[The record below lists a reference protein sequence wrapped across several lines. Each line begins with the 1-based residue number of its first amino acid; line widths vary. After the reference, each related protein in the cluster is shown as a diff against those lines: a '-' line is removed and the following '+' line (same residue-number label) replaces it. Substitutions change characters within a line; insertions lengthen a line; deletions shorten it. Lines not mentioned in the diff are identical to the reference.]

1 MRVIIAGSR
10 SIRKY
15 KVIERLIKECPF
27 YDQITEIVSGGAAG
41 VDSMAI
47 HFATKHD
54 IPYKVF
60 HADWE
65 TYGKKAGMIRNG
77 EMAKY
82 SDMLIAI
89 WDYKSKGTRDIIKRV
104 RKSIKPYY
112 VVILDSNSLEVK
124 NIMYRKG
131 GRN

>member
-1 MRVIIAGSR
+1 MKAIIAGSR

-15 KVIERLIKECPF
+15 RVVERIILECPLF
-27 YDQITEIVSGGAAG
+27 DQITEIVSGGAAG

-60 HADWE
+60 PADWE
-65 TYGKKAGMIRNG
+65 KYGKAAGMIRNG
-77 EMAKY
+77 EMTKY
-82 SDMLIAI
+82 GDMLIAI
-89 WDYKSKGTRDIIKRV
+89 WDYKSAGTRDIIKRM
-104 RKSIKPYY
+104 RKSTKPQYI
-112 VVILDSNSLEVK
+112 VILHSHNLEVK

-131 GRN
+131 EKK